1 MRVLGVLFAGNP
13 VPAIARERVMELRQI
28 ERAMAVH
35 VEQAKSDV
43 VAEQLVQ
50 IVIGY
55 SVVFAAAPSV
65 LERQQI
71 AGA

>member
-1 MRVLGVLFAGNP
+1 VELG
-13 VPAIARERVMELRQI
+13 QI
-28 ERAMAVH
+28 ERPMAVH

-55 SVVFAAAPSV
+55 SVVFAPAPPV